1 MISVFVRPAN
11 AANGALVSEYY
22 NAFGEQN
29 PLTRGRVRLLR
40 SEGALNRAQFMN
52 KNSNDSAK
60 KLTGFQLLM
69 LVLCIYVLGALLV
82 EVAFKLPPQVSSL
95 LQTLDTVIC
104 FIFLADFFHRLYR
117 AENRLAFLKWGWID
131 FISSIPMLSVFRWG
145 RIVRVVRL
153 LRILRGVRSTKFI
166 LRALFENR
174 AKGTFSTVVLVTVVL
189 LIFSSIAILNV
200 ETVPGANIKT
210 AGDALWWAI
219 ATITTAGYG
228 DKYPVTSEGRI
239 IGVVLM
245 ITGVGFFGTLTAYIA
260 SLFLN
265 PKKTDEAS
273 ETEVARELRLLRER
287 MEAVEAKLHKIHV
300 NLPAQFGK
308 PPEPK

>member
-1 MISVFVRPAN
+1 
-11 AANGALVSEYY
+11 
-22 NAFGEQN
+22 
-29 PLTRGRVRLLR
+29 
-40 SEGALNRAQFMN
+40 MN

-69 LVLCIYVLGALLV
+69 LVLCVYVLGALLV
-82 EVAFKLPPQVSSL
+82 EVTFQLSPQVSSL

-131 FISSIPMLSVFRWG
+131 FISSIPMLSMFRWG

-153 LRILRGVRSTKFI
+153 LRILRGIRSTKFI
-166 LRALFENR
+166 LHALFENR
-174 AKGTFSTVVLVTVVL
+174 AKGTFGTVVLVTVVL

-210 AGDALWWAI
+210 AGDALWWAM

-228 DKYPVTSEGRI
+228 DKYPVTPEGRI
-239 IGVVLM
+239 IGTVLM
-245 ITGVGFFGTLTAYIA
+245 VAGVGFFGTLTAYIA
-260 SLFLN
+260 SVFLS
-265 PKKTDEAS
+265 PGKTTAAS
-273 ETEVARELRLLRER
+273 ETELAKELRLLRER
-287 MEAVEAKLHKIHV
+287 IESVETKLHKIHAE
-300 NLPAQFGK
+300 LPAQFGK
-308 PPEPK
+308 PPEPQ